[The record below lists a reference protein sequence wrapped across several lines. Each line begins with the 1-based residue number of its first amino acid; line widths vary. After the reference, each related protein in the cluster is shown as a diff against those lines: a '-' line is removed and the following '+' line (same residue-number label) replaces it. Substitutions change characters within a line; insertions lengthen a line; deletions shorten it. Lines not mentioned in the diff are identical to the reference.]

1 MKKYLTKLHRFF
13 QDGVQLAYTTHPDT
27 PPPTLIRRDPD
38 SITVLL
44 GDKGDDDHG
53 DRCPLRH
60 CLGHVDEKSARRA
73 TPIGAVSAKHN
84 RVVVLSSV
92 DDIPGRVA
100 DADGCVDFPIILVGY
115 LTGALESWLGTFD
128 GSLR

>member
-1 MKKYLTKLHRFF
+1 MKKYPAKLHRFF
-13 QDGVQLAYTTHPDT
+13 QDGVQVAYTTHPDT
-27 PPPTLIRRDPD
+27 LPPTLIRRDPG

-60 CLGHVDEKSARRA
+60 CLGHVPDEKSARRA
-73 TPIGAVSAKHN
+73 TPIGAVSTEHN

-92 DDIPGRVA
+92 EDIPAG
-100 DADGCVDFPIILVGY
+100 
-115 LTGALESWLGTFD
+115 
-128 GSLR
+128 